1 LHFQRSSYQAMKKVL
16 LIFLLIIERLL
27 SDGQVSSYNFRSL
40 TAADGLSD
48 GVVRAISQDK
58 YGFLWIGTSYGLDR
72 FDGISIKTFFSRKG
86 DSTSLPDDYVQSLRM
101 DRNGDLWVGTLK
113 GLCRYDY
120 VHNCFVK
127 YTTPDKMTIADIRD
141 DKKGNIW
148 LATDYGL
155 WTVDQKKMMLK
166 KFAGRDLQN
175 KLDCSINRIAIAEN
189 GDLCLATFCG
199 VKIINTESFDYREI
213 KHEPSAKFSISSNT
227 VYSVAIDGSGYL
239 WAACA
244 HTDSQLNRIDLKSRS
259 VMSYN
264 YFSDPKKKWSNN
276 TISNL
281 LVDNKGRLWGI
292 GSASGLFLYDKG
304 RDRFFDFKNDP
315 LFPNSLLANP
325 SSSLYQDGFGNIW
338 CGSAGYGLSYFNPDK
353 NLFYT
358 ILPIFNKS
366 DLTPKL
372 WCRSV
377 CEDKEGNLW
386 LGTGSGVA
394 KYDRDKQSFTEFSN
408 EDEKKPWLHLNSVRS
423 LLADDNGDIWIG
435 TAKGLNRYRP
445 STGVM
450 DFFDDKQGIPMAFF
464 WMMTKTQGDEIWLGS
479 TSGLY
484 HYIRKENRFD
494 DLSKDSLF
502 AKYAHKN
509 VQAIFTDSKNRVW
522 VGLLDVGL
530 VIYDPGAKTIRLLT
544 IKDSLI
550 SDTRFSS
557 FAEDKNGI
565 IWIGSENGLVAY
577 DPAENKSRFFT
588 GENGLPSDR
597 TNCLMVDYQ
606 NRLWIG
612 TSNGLCVMNRDR
624 DHIRRFDI
632 NDGLPSNQFNE
643 QAAYCTKDGLF
654 VFPTYQGFAVFRP
667 EDYKANKSTVPL
679 YLTSFKISE
688 KELRTTT
695 NIEEL
700 KNIHLRYN
708 QNFFRIELAGLNYM
722 NPFQCTY
729 AYKLEPFD
737 KDWIYT
743 NKKEIN
749 YTNVPAGNYTFHYK
763 VITDNPNWNVSE
775 KTLQISI
782 AAVFYE
788 TWWFRSL
795 ILAAIVAGL
804 ITFYRYRINHRERL
818 LLLQSKAQLLE
829 KEKALVMYE
838 SLKQQ
843 LNPHF
848 LFNSLTSLSSLIQQD
863 QRIAKQFLDQM
874 SKIYRYILKNRDTEF
889 VPLIEDIKLAE
900 VYTRLQQTR
909 FQNGLRV
916 NMEISEENYD
926 RKIAPVTLQN
936 LMENAIKHNIID
948 TESPLTIDIFIEG
961 DRLLVRNNLQR
972 KNFVETS
979 NKQGLS
985 SMNSLYHYLSGK
997 DIIIQEDEK
1006 YFTVKIPL
1014 L

>member
-1 LHFQRSSYQAMKKVL
+1 M
-16 LIFLLIIERLL
+16 
-27 SDGQVSSYNFRSL
+27 
-40 TAADGLSD
+40 
-48 GVVRAISQDK
+48 
-58 YGFLWIGTSYGLDR
+58 
-72 FDGISIKTFFSRKG
+72 
-86 DSTSLPDDYVQSLRM
+86 P
-101 DRNGDLWVGTLK
+101 
-113 GLCRYDY
+113 
-120 VHNCFVK
+120 
-127 YTTPDKMTIADIRD
+127 
-141 DKKGNIW
+141 
-148 LATDYGL
+148 
-155 WTVDQKKMMLK
+155 
-166 KFAGRDLQN
+166 
-175 KLDCSINRIAIAEN
+175 
-189 GDLCLATFCG
+189 
-199 VKIINTESFDYREI
+199 
-213 KHEPSAKFSISSNT
+213 
-227 VYSVAIDGSGYL
+227 
-239 WAACA
+239 
-244 HTDSQLNRIDLKSRS
+244 
-259 VMSYN
+259 
-264 YFSDPKKKWSNN
+264 
-276 TISNL
+276 
-281 LVDNKGRLWGI
+281 
-292 GSASGLFLYDKG
+292 
-304 RDRFFDFKNDP
+304 
-315 LFPNSLLANP
+315 
-325 SSSLYQDGFGNIW
+325 
-338 CGSAGYGLSYFNPDK
+338 
-353 NLFYT
+353 
-358 ILPIFNKS
+358 
-366 DLTPKL
+366 
-372 WCRSV
+372 
-377 CEDKEGNLW
+377 
-386 LGTGSGVA
+386 A
-394 KYDRDKQSFTEFSN
+394 KYNRDKQSFTEFSN

-445 STGVM
+445 SAGAM
-450 DFFDDKQGIPMAFF
+450 DFFDDKQGMPLAFF
-464 WMMTKTQGDEIWLGS
+464 WMMTKTKGDEIWLGS

-484 HYIRKENRFD
+484 HYIRTENRFD

-509 VQAIFTDSKNRVW
+509 VQALFTDSKNRLW

-530 VIYDPGAKTIRLLT
+530 VIYDPGAKKIKLLT

-577 DPAENKSRFFT
+577 DPAKNKSRFFT

-667 EDYKANKSTVPL
+667 EDYKVNKSTVPL
-679 YLTSFKISE
+679 YITSFKISE

-749 YTNVPAGNYTFHYK
+749 YTNVPAGEFVFHYK

-782 AAVFYE
+782 AAVFDE
-788 TWWFRSL
+788 TWWFRLL
-795 ILAAIVAGL
+795 IVAAIVAGL
-804 ITFYRYRINHRERL
+804 ITFYRYRINHRERV

-863 QRIAKQFLDQM
+863 QKIAKQFLDQM
-874 SKIYRYILKNRDTEF
+874 SKIYRYILKNSDTKF
-889 VPLIEDIKLAE
+889 VPL
-900 VYTRLQQTR
+900 V
-909 FQNGLRV
+909 
-916 NMEISEENYD
+916 
-926 RKIAPVTLQN
+926 
-936 LMENAIKHNIID
+936 
-948 TESPLTIDIFIEG
+948 
-961 DRLLVRNNLQR
+961 
-972 KNFVETS
+972 
-979 NKQGLS
+979 
-985 SMNSLYHYLSGK
+985 
-997 DIIIQEDEK
+997 
-1006 YFTVKIPL
+1006 
-1014 L
+1014 